1 MITSTH
7 MQPSPLQL
15 RALKFIDTRVDSRIP
30 PSLDKFGEDYPD
42 YEFKSTT
49 IISTIEHSPAEDSED
64 SPIINFLVA
73 LRIELPDD
81 GDIPPPYIIDVK
93 CVGYFTLL
101 KDAFPDPIKRYDVAV
116 VNGTSMLYGAIRER
130 VSELTSR
137 SWYGNLLLP
146 SANFQKDAPS
156 NGGHKLIDNDEVKI
170 EKIFPTKK
178 RQPKKTTK

>member
-1 MITSTH
+1 

-15 RALKFIDTRVDSRIP
+15 RVLKFIDTRVDSRIP
-30 PSLDKFGEDYPD
+30 PSLDKLGEDQPD
-42 YEFKSTT
+42 YDFKSTT

-73 LRIELPDD
+73 LRIELPDE
-81 GDIPPPYIIDVK
+81 GETPPPYVIDVK

-116 VNGTSMLYGAIRER
+116 VNGTSMLYGAIREKI
-130 VSELTSR
+130 SELTSR

-156 NGGHKLIDNDEVKI
+156 NGGHKIIEKDEVKPVKKLPI
-170 EKIFPTKK
+170 EKNN
-178 RQPKKTTK
+178 PKK